1 MLRRR
6 DFRWRTRR
14 ASIAAEARFPGTD
27 ARAGGIP
34 DDGHH
39 GAPGEGGG
47 VPGAGGRRARG
58 VHRGRGH
65 GEVVDALRPP
75 LRISRDNNTTSSQIP
90 RCLSKRHTGGVRAC
104 MHVCPAG
111 PSFSST
117 DTACILPHS
126 PLIRFSRDSVAVPRQ
141 QNEPEDEE
149 EQVAA
154 ALIGASDPEYAE
166 CARAAGRSASCCR
179 SVAVTVRFQ
188 PVLDPPPP

>member
-1 MLRRR
+1 
-6 DFRWRTRR
+6 
-14 ASIAAEARFPGTD
+14 
-27 ARAGGIP
+27 
-34 DDGHH
+34 
-39 GAPGEGGG
+39 
-47 VPGAGGRRARG
+47 
-58 VHRGRGH
+58 
-65 GEVVDALRPP
+65 
-75 LRISRDNNTTSSQIP
+75 
-90 RCLSKRHTGGVRAC
+90 

-179 SVAVTVRFQ
+179 SVAVTFTIVLLLRHLVTVVTLGAANQQQFAFSLLTVYMLRASGILLPFYVAMRLICVIQQGQRQYRLHLLQEQRRHALRRLVWLQGQGQHQQPHVILVR
-188 PVLDPPPP
+188 

>member
-1 MLRRR
+1 
-6 DFRWRTRR
+6 
-14 ASIAAEARFPGTD
+14 
-27 ARAGGIP
+27 
-34 DDGHH
+34 
-39 GAPGEGGG
+39 
-47 VPGAGGRRARG
+47 
-58 VHRGRGH
+58 
-65 GEVVDALRPP
+65 
-75 LRISRDNNTTSSQIP
+75 
-90 RCLSKRHTGGVRAC
+90 